1 MRSGE
6 IHLVFVRIQMKCY
19 ALLDYEVCVLLIE
32 WDLSIYYI
40 FQLDSIAMTYMV
52 ILAESSFGEITW
64 MVLLKSI

>member
-1 MRSGE
+1 
-6 IHLVFVRIQMKCY
+6 MKCY

-64 MVLLKSI
+64 IVLLKSI